1 MVEDEVISLTSGES
15 DREPEYVDRRTIL
28 EPPIRNVV
36 EALGGYE
43 GKVYRMGDEAYGCL
57 KDLKKYWRKDDTDD
71 ERTVAR
77 IFWATRVL
85 TNDLVP
91 ILLETAGKGH
101 VEDKRAIA
109 CADLITAM
117 TWPIDL
123 AEELKELDE
132 EMDRGTDYTTLLQ
145 SHLYY
150 KAALLRPG
158 VMQAL
163 FNIMLPCLAKDPK
176 ERKDRDVQIINV
188 VLYLVRNLAF
198 IKDLSSNV
206 HLSSD
211 QASFSALQ
219 SQYIKTLQ
227 ETNFLDLLLT
237 IASNAATDTMFNGW
251 NTLVLEIFYLLFRGV
266 KPSTLQNTRTLH
278 QLLAIEDGRRRDFAR
293 YAPSRHSRF
302 GTTISVKLNPK
313 KIKDPYKDDSKGDN
327 PAPAPAPAA
336 SSSSSSSQAFVLHRQ
351 QALNQEP
358 GTILDLLKRQKGQ
371 KGKKVDELGR
381 EDNLST
387 DARTVLQGVA
397 RGFIESCFNPFLASL
412 LKDIKSERPKITE
425 KDNLR
430 LLFITKW
437 FLEFFLAVRSKQKE
451 AGVAPGI
458 DGAPWSFG
466 LIGTVVERSWIIWVL
481 KRMNGAMEEKPK
493 LWTEWQAGI
502 ECLTQL
508 LALIE
513 VMGSSRPLSADGD
526 GTELHEAAELVQQQ
540 LIYNGQVV
548 DAALDGLRVYKEGTQ
563 SLAFLHASVHLA
575 YNLFKMLER
584 WGKAKGEAYVRKR
597 AKPRKKRK
605 SKAAAVGEHEDTGES
620 EEEKER
626 EEQEAVIEETMF
638 TFDAFLMKFANPDIA
653 HTLLTYLGR
662 YQEFT
667 SPECMKRVVG
677 LMHRQA
683 VRAKAE
689 GLYFQVSTL
698 DLFKSI
704 LANQKTLPKD
714 QTSKDLLALIT
725 YLLRQFFKAVEA
737 DSFVLIEAFF
747 PKNRGQ
753 WKKLSSWEPEA
764 KDAGSG
770 KAAAD
775 DARFPP
781 DVQVKKGYS
790 WSEQLGI
797 AVAALR
803 DGGKGD
809 LVEWTKDILKIV
821 IRQRMRV
828 IEETDGAR
836 GKDSEN
842 QDANEAD
849 LDDEELRAA
858 LLAKGPS
865 NEALAKIT
873 DYPIPY
879 ISDAQADA
887 ATKNPQL
894 KLMFRLVRFFVQD
907 DDAEEL
913 EWYVPAGVLVSDLQ
927 RSLHV
932 IEQFER
938 EPLDLGGKRAA
949 QLLSKKAKRRR
960 RRRADSGSEAEGAE
974 SDDEP
979 RKKRERKKKEKE
991 VYKSAQFIEDSDEE
1005 FGEDLD
1011 AFFAREKALREK
1023 MAIAAVD
1030 SALGIGTMR
1039 TTGTKKRR
1047 RRDGKAVA
1055 SKKRKKAAAD
1065 SDGDSDSDVAL
1076 VSPATAAGRARGGSD
1091 EDSDDASDPFA
1102 GSRTPGTATT
1112 TPALD
1117 QDEHDAS
1124 PAAAPKRPRPR
1135 PRPRPVFRKGG
1146 AGSGDPGPG
1155 GRSPASAANAGET
1168 GELAS
1173 GAAGAR
1179 IGSAGAER
1187 ASPDRGADVDNVADV
1202 DGAAGSE
1209 GESDTGLG
1217 SRTARPTRRPRPTM
1231 ILSDED

>member
-1 MVEDEVISLTSGES
+1 MVEDDVISITSGES

-85 TNDLVP
+85 TNDLIP

-101 VEDKRAIA
+101 VDDKRAIA
-109 CADLITAM
+109 CADLVTAM

-176 ERKDRDVQIINV
+176 ERKERDVQIINV

-211 QASFSALQ
+211 QANFSSLQ

-237 IASNAATDTMFNGW
+237 IASNAATDSMFNGW

-266 KPSTLQNTRTLH
+266 KPSTLVIDQAKQTTRTLH
-278 QLLAIEDGRRRDFAR
+278 QLLTIEDGRRRDFAR

-313 KIKDPYKDDSKGDN
+313 KIKDPAKDDSKGDN
-327 PAPAPAPAA
+327 PAPAA
-336 SSSSSSSQAFVLHRQ
+336 SSSSSSQAFVLHRQ

-437 FLEFFLAVRSKQKE
+437 FLEFFLAVHSKQKE

-513 VMGSSRPLSADGD
+513 VMGSSRPLSADED

-605 SKAAAVGEHEDTGES
+605 SKATAVGEHEDTAES
-620 EEEKER
+620 EEEKDR
-626 EEQEAVIEETMF
+626 EEEEVVIEETMF
-638 TFDAFLMKFANPDIA
+638 TFDAFLMSQKFANPDIA

-704 LANQKTLPKD
+704 LANQKSLPKD

-753 WKKLSSWEPEA
+753 WKKLSSWEPET
-764 KDAGSG
+764 KDKDTGSG
-770 KAAAD
+770 KAAVD
-775 DARFPP
+775 EGRFPP

-803 DGGKGD
+803 DGGQGA
-809 LVEWTKDILKIV
+809 LVEWTKDILKVV

-836 GKDSEN
+836 GKDSED
-842 QDANEAD
+842 QDTNEAD
-849 LDDEELRAA
+849 LDDEELKAA

-873 DYPIPY
+873 DYRMWMRHFSGPIPY

-913 EWYVPAGVLVSDLQ
+913 EWYVPAGILVSDLQ

-960 RRRADSGSEAEGAE
+960 RRRRADSGSEAEGAE
-974 SDDEP
+974 SDEEP

-1047 RRDGKAVA
+1047 RKDGKVVVN
-1055 SKKRKKAAAD
+1055 KKRKKAAD
-1065 SDGDSDSDVAL
+1065 TDSDSDVAL

-1091 EDSDDASDPFA
+1091 EDADAGSDTSDPFA
-1102 GSRTPGTATT
+1102 GSRTPGTAMT
-1112 TPALD
+1112 
-1117 QDEHDAS
+1117 
-1124 PAAAPKRPRPR
+1124 
-1135 PRPRPVFRKGG
+1135 
-1146 AGSGDPGPG
+1146 
-1155 GRSPASAANAGET
+1155 
-1168 GELAS
+1168 
-1173 GAAGAR
+1173 
-1179 IGSAGAER
+1179 
-1187 ASPDRGADVDNVADV
+1187 
-1202 DGAAGSE
+1202 
-1209 GESDTGLG
+1209 
-1217 SRTARPTRRPRPTM
+1217 
-1231 ILSDED
+1231 